1 MSSDEKRQ
9 MMEEQKRMQE
19 DRQMNVAAEKTSQQ
33 VAAESVSEVHRN
45 PEFVDKLQDLGVS
58 SKTFSWIEEELGV
71 ELAGGHIFGNR
82 DSGYTES
89 MDLLSR
95 NTSAM
100 AVAESNPGRILRENP
115 LMLAVARGIHHRVE
129 PDEDPLEELQDPAT
143 PKEKR
148 ALREASDLITN
159 HKRMARGSTPSRRS
173 RRSASS
179 RRTTRLRARSRSPRC
194 LSWGD
199 HVCQKTIQ
207 LRAIRPT
214 TANVRANLRPTVRT
228 LSERLPRIQASLK
241 ILRNGISKSLRS
253 MSSRMMKQ
261 KHRSMQRPTLR
272 SQIEH
277 KMLPAISASG
287 AKHSEKRLA
296 TA

>member
-159 HKRMARGSTPSRRS
+159 HKSKAEDGEGLDAVSTV
-173 RRSASS
+173 
-179 RRTTRLRARSRSPRC
+179 TTERKQQTDNETES
-194 LSWGD
+194 
-199 HVCQKTIQ
+199 
-207 LRAIRPT
+207 
-214 TANVRANLRPTVRT
+214 TVEEST
-228 LSERLPRIQASLK
+228 LSFL
-241 ILRNGISKSLRS
+241 G
-253 MSSRMMKQ
+253 
-261 KHRSMQRPTLR
+261 
-272 SQIEH
+272 
-277 KMLPAISASG
+277 
-287 AKHSEKRLA
+287 
-296 TA
+296 

>member
-1 MSSDEKRQ
+1 MAMSSDEKRQ
-9 MMEEQKRMQE
+9 MMEEQNRMQQ

-58 SKTFSWIEEELGV
+58 SETFSWIEEELGV

-159 HKRMARGSTPSRRS
+159 HKSKAEDGEGLDAVSTV
-173 RRSASS
+173 
-179 RRTTRLRARSRSPRC
+179 TTERKQQTDNETES
-194 LSWGD
+194 
-199 HVCQKTIQ
+199 
-207 LRAIRPT
+207 
-214 TANVRANLRPTVRT
+214 TVEEST
-228 LSERLPRIQASLK
+228 LSFL
-241 ILRNGISKSLRS
+241 G
-253 MSSRMMKQ
+253 
-261 KHRSMQRPTLR
+261 
-272 SQIEH
+272 
-277 KMLPAISASG
+277 
-287 AKHSEKRLA
+287 
-296 TA
+296 